1 MKRYNKIIVVSILF
15 VGGISAVSALSQPNS
30 LNEKGGIDITVTPT
44 EVNKKNND
52 SGTLTIES
60 AKEIALTKINGD
72 IKFQYEEDNK
82 YVFIVQK
89 DNNLFEIEVDKNEGI
104 IDDIKKIS
112 LKDVLSLEE
121 AKTIA
126 LSQINGVIK
135 KIEIG
140 DNEYEIEIEKDGH
153 LYELKIDQFTKTIDV
168 EYDSR
173 NISLEEAK
181 NIALKQVN
189 GKIKGTEIENDEY
202 TIYIEKDNYIY
213 EIEIDKLNG
222 CIVDVDKEKVKKN
235 QKIISQDEAI
245 KIAVNKV
252 NGTVCKIDYDIED
265 NEYENEI
272 KNNDKYHYEITIDA
286 ENGKVNSGEKDD

>member
-1 MKRYNKIIVVSILF
+1 MKRYIKIIVVSILF

-30 LNEKGGIDITVTPT
+30 LNEKGEIDITVTPT

-168 EYDSR
+168 EYD
-173 NISLEEAK
+173 
-181 NIALKQVN
+181 
-189 GKIKGTEIENDEY
+189 
-202 TIYIEKDNYIY
+202 
-213 EIEIDKLNG
+213 
-222 CIVDVDKEKVKKN
+222 
-235 QKIISQDEAI
+235 
-245 KIAVNKV
+245 
-252 NGTVCKIDYDIED
+252 
-265 NEYENEI
+265 
-272 KNNDKYHYEITIDA
+272 
-286 ENGKVNSGEKDD
+286 

>member
-265 NEYENEI
+265 NEYEIEI

>member
-173 NISLEEAK
+173 NISLEEEK

-265 NEYENEI
+265 NEYEIEI

>member
-1 MKRYNKIIVVSILF
+1 MKRYIKIIVVSILF

-30 LNEKGGIDITVTPT
+30 LNEKGEIDITVTPT

-140 DNEYEIEIEKDGH
+140 DNECEMEIEKDGH
-153 LYELKIDQFTKTIDV
+153 LYELKIDQFTKAIDV

-173 NISLEEAK
+173 NISLEEEK

-265 NEYENEI
+265 NEYEIEI

-286 ENGKVNSGEKDD
+286 ENGKVNSVEKDD

>member
-1 MKRYNKIIVVSILF
+1 MKRYIKIIVVSILF
-15 VGGISAVSALSQPNS
+15 VGGISTFSALSQPNS
-30 LNEKGGIDITVTPT
+30 FNEKGGIDITVTPT

-265 NEYENEI
+265 NEYEIEI

>member
-1 MKRYNKIIVVSILF
+1 MKRYIKIIVVSILF

-265 NEYENEI
+265 NEYEIEI

-286 ENGKVNSGEKDD
+286 ENGKVNSVEKDD